1 MLAATPATSATASA
15 VVANFDV
22 SGCSRVVDVGRGY
35 GAFVPAILSA
45 VPGPYGV
52 LYDLLA
58 VVDKA
63 RPALAMAGVAER
75 CDFVGGDFFEL
86 VPADGDAY
94 LLSRILHDW
103 DDWDDWLWI
112 RLLANIHQTINSDG
126 RVLEVAVVLPKTV
139 SRPQL
144 AVDQDVMMPEVTGGW
159 KRALKEY
166 EIVFAAPV

>member
-45 VPGPYGV
+45 VPGPSGV

-75 CDFVGGDFFEL
+75 CERVGGDFFES
-86 VPADGDAY
+86 VPADGDAS

-103 DDWDDWLWI
+103 DDQLWT
-112 RLLANIHQTINSDG
+112 RLLANIHQTKTSDG
-126 RVLEVAVVLPKTV
+126 RVLGVVVVLPETV
-139 SRPQL
+139 SRPRL

-159 KRALKEY
+159 KRALREY
-166 EIVFAAPV
+166 KVVFAAPV